1 MLIYPYVDT
10 INYVV
15 SRCAHCKNQSNGRC
29 VDTSAIANPNKC
41 CLSIVFVL
49 YCKKITMKS
58 PLTNYHIILIW
69 ECHLCWCYNYLYMLS
84 IFIYISMNTSTKHA
98 FRINSPRRWFIF
110 FFVIFYL
117 HFWFITIF
125 ILICVCNLLRA
136 AIYFMVMATGSHNNV
151 HTSAAVH
158 DGGAWMLID
167 NVLCARRTARTNIDD
182 DQNM

>member
-110 FFVIFYL
+110 FFCYFLLAFLVHHHIHSHLCLQFTSSSYL
-117 HFWFITIF
+117 LYGHGYRF
-125 ILICVCNLLRA
+125 A
-136 AIYFMVMATGSHNNV
+136 
-151 HTSAAVH
+151 
-158 DGGAWMLID
+158 
-167 NVLCARRTARTNIDD
+167 
-182 DQNM
+182 